1 MIERRTQVVLSLL
14 KKYLEQN
21 EAEQLLIPIMQGIPV
36 LIDGKQGPTGKT
48 TLYEGLK
55 EMGIA
60 VAERWMLNEHY
71 GNVPD
76 VFRSSNKNAVFITI
90 TLNERTRI

>member
-1 MIERRTQVVLSLL
+1 MIARRTRVVLSLL

-36 LIDGKQGPTGKT
+36 LIDGKQAPTGKT
-48 TLYEGLK
+48 TLYKGLK

-71 GNVPD
+71 GNIPD
-76 VFRSSNKNAVFITI
+76 VFKKSNCNVVYITV
-90 TLNERTRI
+90 TLNDLVC